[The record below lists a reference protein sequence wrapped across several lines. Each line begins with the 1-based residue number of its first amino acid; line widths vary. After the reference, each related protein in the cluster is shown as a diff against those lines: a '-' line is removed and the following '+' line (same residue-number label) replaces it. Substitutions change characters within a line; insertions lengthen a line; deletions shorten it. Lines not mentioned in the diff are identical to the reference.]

1 MRGGLHVAVGI
12 LLAVGVILLIT
23 EMLTGTFVLLW
34 LGISCVLTSGV
45 LVLTDNVWITFIAF
59 IVFALILWLSTQKFA
74 KKVGKGTELQN
85 GVYALIG
92 KEVRVHSV
100 TEDDNTVG
108 TCQIYGEEWM
118 INAES
123 DLTVDELVL
132 IKNIEGATLQVVPK
146 GDK

>member
-1 MRGGLHVAVGI
+1 MAVGI

-45 LVLTDNVWITFIAF
+45 LVLTDNVWLTFFAF
-59 IVFALILWLSTQKFA
+59 VMFALILWLSTQKFA

-92 KEVRVHSV
+92 KEVKVYSV
-100 TEDDNTVG
+100 SDEDSTKG
-108 TCQIYGEEWM
+108 TCQVYGDEWM
-118 INAES
+118 INSIS
-123 DLTVDELVL
+123 DLFVDESV
-132 IKNIEGATLQVVPK
+132 IVTNIEGATLQVASK
-146 GDK
+146 EGRMRK